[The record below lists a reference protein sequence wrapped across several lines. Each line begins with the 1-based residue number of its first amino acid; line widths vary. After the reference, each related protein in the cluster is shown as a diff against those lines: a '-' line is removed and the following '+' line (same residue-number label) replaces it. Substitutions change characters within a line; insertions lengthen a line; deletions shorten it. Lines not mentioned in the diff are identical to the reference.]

1 MNKILL
7 GSEEKKMTKRNS
19 LICFILSIVLIAG
32 LVYVT
37 MFGIDKSGKGS
48 AKNITQ
54 GLDLQGGVSITFEV
68 AEEEFSKEDFEDTYR
83 KMEKRA
89 YELSDEASIYK
100 EGENRITVEIPGSDD
115 AQAVLDKLGKP
126 GSLQF
131 ITDYGNADKE
141 KVWFEGSDIKNA
153 KAVYTKDDMTGA
165 IEYMVALEFTEE
177 AGERFAE
184 VTGNNVGKIIYIV
197 YDGEIISEPYVQQ
210 KITGGEATVTG
221 MDSNEEAEELAS
233 MIRIGS
239 LKLELKEISSK
250 VVGAKLGDDAISTS
264 LLAGVIG
271 IAFIFVFMLV
281 IYRVPGLAAGLALI
295 AYTAMSLLALNGFD
309 ITLTLPGIA
318 GVILSIG
325 MAVDANVIIFARIK
339 EELGAGVEVKNAIKT
354 GFKKATSAILDG
366 NITTLIAALVLM
378 KMGTGPIQG
387 FAKTLAYGI
396 VISMITA
403 MFITRG
409 LLYLLY
415 SMGFNKASMY
425 GVQKERK
432 VINFVGKRAILL
444 GISGV
449 VIVLGVLVTFLNS
462 KGTFDGRNSYFNLSV
477 EFQGGVSTSV
487 EFDKNYDIKEF
498 NEKILPEIQ
507 KIVGDGDV
515 LANAVDGTNEYVI
528 RTKTLDR
535 KVRDEINAMLVDKF
549 GAIEDKFNESS
560 VSATVSE
567 EMAKDSVVA
576 VSIAVV
582 CMLIYIFIRF
592 RDIRF
597 ASSAILC
604 LVHDVLVVILFYA
617 VSWTTVGNTFIAC
630 MLTILGY
637 SINASIVVFDRIRE
651 KLRAS
656 QYKGEL
662 KDIVN
667 GAITD
672 TLTRSIYTSLTTFIT
687 VAALYILGVT
697 SMREF
702 ALPLI
707 VGIIAGGYSSVCIA
721 GSLWYTMTK
730 KRFESGKMRKKYLE
744 SLED

>member
-1 MNKILL
+1 
-7 GSEEKKMTKRNS
+7 MTKRNS

-141 KVWFEGSDIKNA
+141 KVWFEGSDIKNT

-396 VISMITA
+396 IISMITA

>member
-1 MNKILL
+1 
-7 GSEEKKMTKRNS
+7 MTKRNS

-32 LVYVT
+32 LCFVS

-68 AEEEFSKEDFEDTYR
+68 AQEEFSKEDFEDTYR
-83 KMEKRA
+83 KMERRA

-100 EGENRITVEIPGSDD
+100 EGNNRITVEIPGSDD

-126 GSLQF
+126 GTLQF
-131 ITDYGNADKE
+131 VTDFGNKEKE
-141 KVWFEGSDIKNA
+141 KVWFQGEDIKDAQPAYN
-153 KAVYTKDDMTGA
+153 KDENTGA
-165 IEYMVALEFTEE
+165 IQYMVALEFTEE
-177 AGERFAE
+177 AGTKFAE
-184 VTGNNVGKIIYIV
+184 VTGNNVGKILYIV
-197 YDGEIISEPYVQQ
+197 YDGDVISSPYVQQ

-221 MDSNEEAEELAS
+221 MESNEEAEELAA

-271 IAFIFVFMLV
+271 IAFICVFMIV

-295 AYTAMSLLALNGFD
+295 AYTAMNLLALNGFD

-339 EELGAGVEVKNAIKT
+339 EELGAGIEVKEAIKT

-396 VISMITA
+396 IISMITA
-403 MFITRG
+403 MFVTRG

-425 GVQKERK
+425 GVQKKRK
-432 VINFVGKRAILL
+432 TVDFIGKRWILL
-444 GISGV
+444 GVSGV
-449 VIVLGVLVTFLNS
+449 IIVAGIAVTLLNG
-462 KGTFDGRNSYFNLSV
+462 KGTFEGRESNFNLSV
-477 EFQGGVSTSV
+477 EFKGGVSTSV

-515 LANAVDGTNEYVI
+515 LANAVTGTNEYVI
-528 RTKTLDR
+528 RTKTLPTS
-535 KVRDEINAMLVDKF
+535 VRDEINKMLVEKF
-549 GAIEDKFNESS
+549 GAIEGKFNESS
-560 VSATVSE
+560 VSATVSK

-576 VSIAVV
+576 VSISVV

-604 LVHDVLVVILFYA
+604 LVHDIIIVILFYA

-630 MLTILGY
+630 ILTILGY

-651 KLRAS
+651 KLKAS
-656 QYKGEL
+656 GYTGDL
-662 KDIVN
+662 KEVVN

-672 TLTRSIYTSLTTFIT
+672 TLTRSIYTSLTTFVT
-687 VAALYILGVT
+687 VAALYVLGVT
-697 SMREF
+697 AMKEF

-707 VGIIAGGYSSVCIA
+707 VGIVAGAYSSVCVA
-721 GSLWYTMTK
+721 GSLWYTMSK

>member
-1 MNKILL
+1 
-7 GSEEKKMTKRNS
+7 MTKRNS

-141 KVWFEGSDIKNA
+141 KVWFEGSDIQNA

-339 EELGAGVEVKNAIKT
+339 EELGAGVEVKEAIKT

-396 VISMITA
+396 IISMITA

>member
-1 MNKILL
+1 
-7 GSEEKKMTKRNS
+7 MTKRNS

-32 LVYVT
+32 LCFVS

-68 AEEEFSKEDFEDTYR
+68 AQEEFSKEDFEDTYR
-83 KMEKRA
+83 KMERRA

-100 EGENRITVEIPGSDD
+100 EGNNRITVEIPGSDD

-126 GSLQF
+126 GTLQF
-131 ITDYGNADKE
+131 VTDFGNKEKE
-141 KVWFEGSDIKNA
+141 KVWFQGEDIKDAQPAYN
-153 KAVYTKDDMTGA
+153 KDENTGA
-165 IEYMVALEFTEE
+165 IQYMVALEFTEE
-177 AGERFAE
+177 AGTKFAE
-184 VTGNNVGKIIYIV
+184 VTGNNVGKILYIV
-197 YDGEIISEPYVQQ
+197 YDGDVISSPYVQQ

-221 MDSNEEAEELAS
+221 MESNEEAEELAA

-271 IAFIFVFMLV
+271 IAFICVFMIV

-295 AYTAMSLLALNGFD
+295 AYTAMNLLALNGFD

-339 EELGAGVEVKNAIKT
+339 EELGAGIEVKEAIKT

-403 MFITRG
+403 MFVTRG

-425 GVQKERK
+425 GVQKKRK
-432 VINFVGKRAILL
+432 TVDFIGKRWILL
-444 GISGV
+444 GVSGV
-449 VIVLGVLVTFLNS
+449 IIVAGIAVTLLNG
-462 KGTFDGRNSYFNLSV
+462 KGTFEGRESNFNLSV
-477 EFQGGVSTSV
+477 EFKGGVSTSV

-515 LANAVDGTNEYVI
+515 LANAVTGTNEYVI
-528 RTKTLDR
+528 RTKTLPTS
-535 KVRDEINAMLVDKF
+535 VRDEINKMLVEKF
-549 GAIEDKFNESS
+549 GAIEGKFNESS
-560 VSATVSE
+560 VSATVSK

-576 VSIAVV
+576 VSISVV

-604 LVHDVLVVILFYA
+604 LVHDIIIVILFYA

-630 MLTILGY
+630 ILTILGY

-651 KLRAS
+651 KLKAS
-656 QYKGEL
+656 GYTGDL
-662 KDIVN
+662 KEVVN

-672 TLTRSIYTSLTTFIT
+672 TLTRSIYTSLTTFVT
-687 VAALYILGVT
+687 VAALYVLGVT
-697 SMREF
+697 AMKEF

-707 VGIIAGGYSSVCIA
+707 VGIVAGAYSSVCVA
-721 GSLWYTMTK
+721 GSLWYTMSK

>member
-1 MNKILL
+1 
-7 GSEEKKMTKRNS
+7 MTKRNS

-32 LVYVT
+32 LCFVS

-68 AEEEFSKEDFEDTYR
+68 AQEEFSKEDFEDTYR
-83 KMEKRA
+83 KMERRA

-100 EGENRITVEIPGSDD
+100 EGNNRITVEIPGSDN

-126 GSLQF
+126 GTLQF
-131 ITDYGNADKE
+131 VTDFGNKEKE
-141 KVWFEGSDIKNA
+141 KVWFQGEDIKDA
-153 KAVYTKDDMTGA
+153 QPAYKKDENTGA
-165 IEYMVALEFTEE
+165 IQYMVALEFTEE
-177 AGERFAE
+177 AGTKFAE
-184 VTGNNVGKIIYIV
+184 VTGNNVGKILYIV
-197 YDGEIISEPYVQQ
+197 YDGDVISSPYVQQ

-221 MDSNEEAEELAS
+221 MESNEEAEELAA

-271 IAFIFVFMLV
+271 IAFICVFMV
-281 IYRVPGLAAGLALI
+281 VAYRVPGLAAGLALI
-295 AYTAMSLLALNGFD
+295 AYTAMNLLALNGFD

-339 EELGAGVEVKNAIKT
+339 EELGAGIEVKEAIKT

-403 MFITRG
+403 MFVTRG

-425 GVQKERK
+425 GVQKKRK
-432 VINFVGKRAILL
+432 TVDFIGKRWILL
-444 GISGV
+444 SVSGV
-449 VIVLGVLVTFLNS
+449 IIVAGIAVTLLNG
-462 KGTFDGRNSYFNLSV
+462 KGTFEGRESNFNLSV
-477 EFQGGVSTSV
+477 EFKGGVSTSV

-515 LANAVDGTNEYVI
+515 LANAVTGTNEYVI
-528 RTKTLDR
+528 RTKTLPTS
-535 KVRDEINAMLVDKF
+535 VRDEINKMLVEKF
-549 GAIEDKFNESS
+549 GAIEGKFNESS
-560 VSATVSE
+560 VSATVSK

-604 LVHDVLVVILFYA
+604 LVHDIVIVILFYA

-651 KLRAS
+651 KLKAS
-656 QYKGEL
+656 GYTGDL
-662 KDIVN
+662 KEVVN

-672 TLTRSIYTSLTTFIT
+672 TLTRSIYTSLTTFVT
-687 VAALYILGVT
+687 VAALYVLGVT
-697 SMREF
+697 AMKEF

-707 VGIIAGGYSSVCIA
+707 VGIVAGAYSSVCVA
-721 GSLWYTMTK
+721 GSLWYTMSK

>member
-1 MNKILL
+1 
-7 GSEEKKMTKRNS
+7 
-19 LICFILSIVLIAG
+19 
-32 LVYVT
+32 
-37 MFGIDKSGKGS
+37 
-48 AKNITQ
+48 
-54 GLDLQGGVSITFEV
+54 
-68 AEEEFSKEDFEDTYR
+68 
-83 KMEKRA
+83 
-89 YELSDEASIYK
+89 
-100 EGENRITVEIPGSDD
+100 
-115 AQAVLDKLGKP
+115 
-126 GSLQF
+126 
-131 ITDYGNADKE
+131 
-141 KVWFEGSDIKNA
+141 
-153 KAVYTKDDMTGA
+153 
-165 IEYMVALEFTEE
+165 
-177 AGERFAE
+177 
-184 VTGNNVGKIIYIV
+184 
-197 YDGEIISEPYVQQ
+197 
-210 KITGGEATVTG
+210 

-396 VISMITA
+396 IISMITA

>member
-1 MNKILL
+1 MN
-7 GSEEKKMTKRNS
+7 KRNS
-19 LICFILSIVLIAG
+19 LICFILSIVLILG
-32 LVYVT
+32 LCGLAV
-37 MFGIDKSGKGS
+37 FGFGEGKKGS
-48 AKNITQ
+48 VGNITQ

-68 AEEEFSKEDFEDTYR
+68 VDKEFTAEDFEDTYL
-83 KMEKRA
+83 KLEKRA
-89 YELSDEASIYK
+89 YEFESEASVYK
-100 EGENRITVEIPGSDD
+100 EGNNRITVEIPGSND
-115 AQAVLDKLGKP
+115 AKAVMDKLGKP
-126 GSLQF
+126 GSLLF
-131 ITDYGNADKE
+131 VTDYGNLEKE
-141 KVWFEGSDIKNA
+141 KVWLEGSDIKSA
-153 KAVYTKDDMTGA
+153 EPAYTVNEITDKKEF
-165 IEYMVALEFTEE
+165 IVSLKFTEE
-177 AGERFAE
+177 GGKKFEEA
-184 VTGNNVGKIIYIV
+184 TSQNVGKIMYV
-197 YDGEIISEPYVQQ
+197 VFDGEVVSSPVVQQ
-210 KITGGEATVTG
+210 KLTGEGASITGMA
-221 MDSNEEAEELAS
+221 DSKEAEELAT
-233 MIRIGS
+233 MIRIGG

-264 LLAGVIG
+264 LLAGAIG
-271 IAFIFVFMLV
+271 IAFICIFMV
-281 IYRVPGLAAGLALI
+281 VVYRVPGLAAGLALI
-295 AYTAMSLLALNGFD
+295 AYTAMNLLAINGFD

-339 EELGAGVEVKNAIKT
+339 EELGDGAEVKDAIKT

-366 NITTLIAALVLM
+366 NITTLIAAVVLM
-378 KMGTGPIQG
+378 KLGTGPIQG
-387 FAKTLAYGI
+387 FANTLAYGI

-403 MFITRG
+403 MVITRA

-415 SMGFNKASMY
+415 AMGFNKATMY
-425 GVQKERK
+425 GVQKKRK
-432 VINFVGKRAILL
+432 VIDFVGKRWILL
-444 GISGV
+444 GVSVGIIAIGAV
-449 VIVLGVLVTFLNS
+449 VTLLNGN
-462 KGTFDGRNSYFNLSV
+462 GTFEGRKSNFNLSV

-528 RTKTLDR
+528 RTKNLDIAV
-535 KVRDEINAMLVDKF
+535 KDQVKKMLVEKF

-560 VSATVSE
+560 VSATVSN
-567 EMAKDSVVA
+567 EMAKNSLIA
-576 VSIAVV
+576 VSVSVA
-582 CMLIYIFIRF
+582 CMLVYIFIRF
-592 RDIRF
+592 RDFRF

-604 LVHDVLVVILFYA
+604 LVHDVIIVILFYA

-651 KLRAS
+651 KLKAS
-656 QYKGEL
+656 EYTGDL

-687 VAALYILGVT
+687 IAMLYILGVT
-697 SMREF
+697 AMKEF

-707 VGIIAGGYSSVCIA
+707 VGIIAGAYSSVCVA

-730 KRFESGKMRKKYLE
+730 KKFESGKMRKKYLE

>member
-1 MNKILL
+1 
-7 GSEEKKMTKRNS
+7 MTKRNS

-32 LVYVT
+32 LCFVS

-68 AEEEFSKEDFEDTYR
+68 AQEEFSKEDFEDTYR
-83 KMEKRA
+83 KMERRA

-100 EGENRITVEIPGSDD
+100 EGNNRITVEIPGSDD

-126 GSLQF
+126 GTLQF
-131 ITDYGNADKE
+131 VTDFGNKEKE
-141 KVWFEGSDIKNA
+141 KVWFQGEDIKDAQPAYN
-153 KAVYTKDDMTGA
+153 KDENTGA
-165 IEYMVALEFTEE
+165 IQYMVALEFTEE
-177 AGERFAE
+177 AGTKFAE
-184 VTGNNVGKIIYIV
+184 VTGNNVGKILYIV
-197 YDGEIISEPYVQQ
+197 YDGEVISSPYVQQ

-221 MDSNEEAEELAS
+221 MESNEEAEELAA

-239 LKLELKEISSK
+239 LKLELEEISSK

-271 IAFIFVFMLV
+271 IAFICVFMIV

-295 AYTAMSLLALNGFD
+295 AYTAMNLLALNGFD

-339 EELGAGVEVKNAIKT
+339 EELGAGVEVKEAIKT

-396 VISMITA
+396 IISMITA
-403 MFITRG
+403 MFVTRG

-425 GVQKERK
+425 GVQKKRK
-432 VINFVGKRAILL
+432 IIDFVGKRWILL
-444 GISGV
+444 GVSGV
-449 VIVLGVLVTFLNS
+449 IIVLGIVVTLLNG
-462 KGTFDGRNSYFNLSV
+462 KGTFDGRQSNFNLSV
-477 EFQGGVSTSV
+477 EFKGGVSTSV
-487 EFDKNYDIKEF
+487 EFEKNYDIKEF

-515 LANAVDGTNEYVI
+515 LANAVTGTNEYVI
-528 RTKTLDR
+528 RTKTFPTS
-535 KVRDEINAMLVDKF
+535 VRDEINKVLVEKF
-549 GAIEDKFNESS
+549 GAIEGKFNESS
-560 VSATVSE
+560 VSATVSK
-567 EMAKDSVVA
+567 EMAKDSAVA

-604 LVHDVLVVILFYA
+604 LVHDIVIVILFYA

-651 KLRAS
+651 KLKAS
-656 QYKGEL
+656 GYTGDL
-662 KDIVN
+662 KEVVN

-672 TLTRSIYTSLTTFIT
+672 TLTRSIYTSLTTFVT
-687 VAALYILGVT
+687 VAALYVLGVT
-697 SMREF
+697 AMKEF

-707 VGIIAGGYSSVCIA
+707 VGIVAGAYSSVCVA
-721 GSLWYTMTK
+721 GSLWYTMSK

>member
-1 MNKILL
+1 
-7 GSEEKKMTKRNS
+7 MTKRNS

-141 KVWFEGSDIKNA
+141 KVWFEGSDIQNA

-487 EFDKNYDIKEF
+487 EFDKKYDIKEF
-498 NEKILPEIQ
+498 NENILPEIQ